1 MSGGLK
7 IKLWAGPHFVQR
19 LQGRGLPASPQCW
32 SPRKSW
38 AHGRSTPTSTSI
50 SPPPSLAGHLS
61 RNIGPR
67 DYPDA
72 FVLASLITAAK
83 THFQIRL
90 HPDGKVG
97 VNLVGAWWGWVG
109 GMQDKGRSLVGK
121 GVCSLPGGAVLG
133 WAGQRVYLLLFVGQ
147 LFPPHLKPH
156 VLWGTARR
164 AFGLWRDRPVSP
176 CTGPLT
182 QPPFPCPVG
191 R

>member
-1 MSGGLK
+1 MSRGSREGAFLPLPNAGALGSPGLMG
-7 IKLWAGPHFVQR
+7 APPQ
-19 LQGRGLPASPQCW
+19 PPPPSP
-32 SPRKSW
+32 
-38 AHGRSTPTSTSI
+38 
-50 SPPPSLAGHLS
+50 PPPSLAGHLS

-121 GVCSLPGGAVLG
+121 GVCSLPGGGVLG